1 LGWKTIKRI
10 NTLYLFSKATKLV
23 AFFVGIIRIFTK
35 DMQRTIRIFKTVDIS
50 EFKSNL
56 LNWSQQFETLIWLD
70 SNNHNQQY
78 NSFDCA
84 LAADEFTSIKT
95 DYYNAFEKLKEYQ
108 TLTKDYIFGYL
119 TYDVK
124 NDVEQLSSS
133 NFDGL
138 HFADLYFF
146 QPKKLIFVKKE
157 AIEFHYLKMIDD
169 EIESDFEE
177 IKKAKAPK
185 IEKINSDIN
194 IKLRIP
200 QKEYHSKIDEILAHI
215 QRGDI
220 YEVNF
225 CQEFYAEN
233 TTINPVEV
241 YRHLNEISAPPFA
254 SFLKLDNKIALCASP
269 ERYIKKEGLKIISQ
283 PIKGTAKRVQS
294 KLDDTQLAANLM
306 QNEKERAEN
315 VMIVD
320 LVRNDL
326 SKTAKKGS
334 VKVEELCKV
343 YSFKQVHQLIST
355 VVSEVKENTHPVDVI
370 RDTFPMGSMT
380 GAPKVAAMKIIEK
393 FEESKRGLYSG
404 TVGYFTPEND
414 FNFNV
419 IIRSILYNAS
429 KKYVSY
435 SVGGAITAKSIPD
448 KEYEECLLK
457 AKAMKY
463 VLLNQNN
470 EDDVTSRGAF

>member
-1 LGWKTIKRI
+1 
-10 NTLYLFSKATKLV
+10 
-23 AFFVGIIRIFTK
+23 
-35 DMQRTIRIFKTVDIS
+35 MQRTIRIFKTVDIS

-157 AIEFHYLKMIDD
+157 AVEFHYLKMIDD

-200 QKEYHSKIDEILAHI
+200 QKEYHSKIHEILAHI

-404 TVGYFTPEND
+404 TIGYFTPEND

-463 VLLNQNN
+463 VLLNQHNK
-470 EDDVTSRGAF
+470 DDVTSRGAF